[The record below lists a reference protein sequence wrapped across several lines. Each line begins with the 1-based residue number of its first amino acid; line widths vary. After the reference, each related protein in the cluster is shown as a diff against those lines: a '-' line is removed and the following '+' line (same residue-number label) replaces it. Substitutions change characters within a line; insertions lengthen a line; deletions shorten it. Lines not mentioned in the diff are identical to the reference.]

1 MKRCEESKTGS
12 KFELD
17 IQLKYLVH
25 TKVRVKYFTVTQIWI
40 KEIMIDSFFKVI
52 KVVSVGIGLGLTSN
66 IMAQEKVEASVGAD
80 LVSNYI
86 WRGQD
91 LGGVSIQPSI
101 NVGYKGFSFEAWG
114 SVGFSKKDAKELD
127 LTLGYSLG
135 GLSLSVTDYWY
146 TNPEASSNKYFKYG
160 AHSTNHVFEA
170 QVGYDFEVVAI
181 NWATNFAGADG
192 VRSNGDRAYSS
203 YLSVVAPFKL
213 GGLDWSAEIGAV
225 PWETDYY
232 NEYTSRF
239 AISDISLSAKKE
251 IKITDTFSI
260 PVFAQATVN
269 PRTEGA
275 YFTFGMSF

>member
-1 MKRCEESKTGS
+1 
-12 KFELD
+12 
-17 IQLKYLVH
+17 
-25 TKVRVKYFTVTQIWI
+25 
-40 KEIMIDSFFKVI
+40 MINSFFKVI
-52 KVVSVGIGLGLTSN
+52 KIVSLGIGLGLTSN
-66 IMAQEKVEASVGAD
+66 VMAQDKVEASVGAD

-101 NVGYKGFSFEAWG
+101 NLGYKGLSLEAWG

-146 TNPEASSNKYFKYG
+146 TNPDESSNRYFEYG
-160 AHSTNHVFEA
+160 AQSTNHVFEA
-170 QVGYDFEVVAI
+170 QIGYDFEVVAV
-181 NWATNFAGADG
+181 NWYTNFAGADG
-192 VRSNGDRAYSS
+192 VRSNGKRAYSS
-203 YLSVVAPFKL
+203 YLSVAAPFKL

-225 PWETDYY
+225 PWGTDYY
-232 NEYTSRF
+232 NGFTNRF

-251 IKITDTFSI
+251 IKITDAFSI